1 MSFQILMQVCHR
13 CKEYLISSRTS
24 DSGIKLVVQQL
35 VQCRSHSQTAL
46 RSSYRGLHDSQKQVA
61 MKFGKLLRHTVD
73 SRMPQWRNYTLGYK
87 PLKQHIK
94 QLQAQ
99 LAAQGARSSARLS
112 SRLPECTSPLPHHAC
127 TALSQPAAARGQRQ
141 QFSSRLAASS
151 LWLTRPCCAQ
161 ASRPMRPA
169 PVSPRRSTSR
179 SKR

>member
-127 TALSQPAAARGQRQ
+127 TALSQRPPEARGSS
-141 QFSSRLAASS
+141 FSSRLVASS

-179 SKR
+179 WKR